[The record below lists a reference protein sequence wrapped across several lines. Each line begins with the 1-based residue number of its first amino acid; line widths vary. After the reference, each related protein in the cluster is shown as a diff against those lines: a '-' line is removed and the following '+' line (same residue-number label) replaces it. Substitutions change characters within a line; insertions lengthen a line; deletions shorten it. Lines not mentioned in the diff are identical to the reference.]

1 MSQEKQSIRKLL
13 LRLWGHISK
22 RRRIQF
28 WILRVLMV
36 LSSFAE
42 ILNIGAV
49 MPFLGVLIAPEK
61 IYNLKQLNPIIE
73 FLGIKSP
80 AELLVPIIIM
90 FGVLV
95 VLTNVMR
102 LIVIWCSTRL
112 SSSVG
117 ADLSI
122 SVYRRTLY
130 QPYLVHV
137 SRSSSEV
144 INVVI
149 GKVNL
154 AVLTITMTLNLIGAF
169 IMLSAILLAIVIINP
184 LVALIA
190 FGGFG
195 FIYLMIIRLGRS
207 RLSRSSE
214 RIAVESTR
222 VLKTLQEGLGGIRD
236 VLLDGTQEIYSSIFH
251 KADVRARRAQ
261 GNIEIISFSP
271 RYGVE
276 TLGLLLIL
284 CLAYFL
290 TTKSGGIGGAIPML
304 GVLALG
310 AQRMLPVLQ
319 LAYGSWTGIRGNK
332 TSLQDALDMLDQPL
346 PEQSYFQNTKPLPFN
361 SEINLKHIGFQYSA
375 QANWVL
381 KNLSLTIPKG
391 ARMGFIGKTGSGKST
406 LLDLIMGLL
415 RPSDGLIEIDGI
427 ALNDLN
433 NRGWQSHIA
442 HVPQMIYLSDN
453 SIEENIAFGV
463 PKQDIDIERVKQ
475 CASQAQMDQI
485 IESWPLKYQT
495 NVGERGIRL
504 SGGQR
509 QRIGIARALYKK
521 ADVIIFDEATSAL
534 DNETEE
540 AVINAI
546 ESLGKN
552 LTILM
557 VAHRLTTLRGCT
569 QIVELIQGSVARIGS
584 YQDLILNKPYKIE
597 NGHESK

>member
-1 MSQEKQSIRKLL
+1 MSQTQPLSLL
-13 LRLWGHISK
+13 LRRLWNHISY

-28 WILRVLMV
+28 WILLFLMV
-36 LSSFAE
+36 VSSFAE

-61 IYNLKQLNPIIE
+61 IYDLEQLRPIME
-73 FLGIKSP
+73 FIGIKSA
-80 AELLVPIIIM
+80 AELLLPVILI

-95 VLTNVMR
+95 VLTNAMR
-102 LIVIWCSTRL
+102 LAVIWCSTRL

-144 INVVI
+144 ISVVI

-169 IMLSAILLAIVIINP
+169 IMLGAILIAILIINP

-195 FIYLMIIRLGRS
+195 LIYLVIIRLMRS

-214 RIAVESTR
+214 RIAIESTR

-251 KADVRARRAQ
+251 RADVRARRAQ
-261 GNIEIISFSP
+261 GNVEIISFSP

-284 CLAYFL
+284 CLTYFL
-290 TTKSGGIGGAIPML
+290 TTKPGGLGSAIPVL
-304 GVLALG
+304 GALALG

-332 TSLQDALDMLDQPL
+332 SSLQDALDMLDQPL
-346 PEQSYFQNTKPLPFN
+346 PDQSYFEGIKPLPFN
-361 SEINLKHIGFQYSA
+361 TELRLSNVGFHYSP
-375 QANWVL
+375 QSNWVL
-381 KNLSLTIPKG
+381 KNVNLAIPKG

-415 RPSDGLIEIDGI
+415 HSSEGQISVDGTP
-427 ALNDLN
+427 LNASN
-433 NRGWQSHIA
+433 YRGWQSHIA

-463 PKQDIDIERVKQ
+463 PKQEIDGERVKR
-475 CASQAQMDQI
+475 CAAQAQIAEI
-485 IESWPLKYQT
+485 IETWPMKYQT
-495 NVGERGIRL
+495 NVGERGVRL

-521 ADVIIFDEATSAL
+521 ADIIIFDEATSAL

-540 AVINAI
+540 AVIKAI
-546 ESLGKN
+546 EGLGNN
-552 LTILM
+552 LTILII
-557 VAHRLTTLRGCT
+557 AHRLTTLRDCT
-569 QIVELIQGSVARIGS
+569 QIVELDQGSIARIGS
-584 YQDLILNKPYKIE
+584 YQSIVLEAAQIRRQ
-597 NGHESK
+597 

>member
-1 MSQEKQSIRKLL
+1 MSQNQSFTSL
-13 LRLWGHISK
+13 LRRLWKHISK

-28 WILRVLMV
+28 WILLFLMV
-36 LSSFAE
+36 TSSFAE

-49 MPFLGVLIAPEK
+49 MPFLGVLIEPEK
-61 IYNLKQLNPIIE
+61 IYNIKQLHPIIE
-73 FLGIKSP
+73 FLGIKSSR
-80 AELLVPIIIM
+80 ELLLPVILI

-95 VLTNVMR
+95 VLTNMMR
-102 LIVIWCSTRL
+102 LTVIWCSTRL

-144 INVVI
+144 ISVVI

-169 IMLSAILLAIVIINP
+169 IMLSAILIAILIIDP
-184 LVALIA
+184 LVALVA

-195 FIYLMIIRLGRS
+195 LIYLVIIRLMRS

-214 RIAVESTR
+214 RIAIESTR

-236 VLLDGTQEIYSSIFH
+236 ILLDGTQEIYSSIFH
-251 KADVRARRAQ
+251 RADVRARRAQ
-261 GNIEIISFSP
+261 GNVEIISFSP

-276 TLGLLLIL
+276 TLSLLLIL
-284 CLAYFL
+284 CLTYFL
-290 TTKSGGIGGAIPML
+290 TTKPGGLGSAIPVL
-304 GVLALG
+304 GALALG

-346 PEQSYFQNTKPLPFN
+346 PDKSYFEGLKPLPFN
-361 SEINLKHIGFQYSA
+361 NELSLSNIGFYYSP
-375 QANWVL
+375 QSKWVL
-381 KNLSLTIPKG
+381 KNVNLVIPKG

-406 LLDLIMGLL
+406 LLDIIMGLL
-415 RPSDGLIEIDGI
+415 QPSEGQIMVDGTPLK
-427 ALNDLN
+427 ASNY
-433 NRGWQSHIA
+433 RGWQSHIA

-453 SIEENIAFGV
+453 SVEENIAFGV
-463 PKQDIDIERVKQ
+463 PKEEIDSERVKW
-475 CASQAQMDQI
+475 CATQAQIAEI
-485 IESWPLKYQT
+485 IEAWPMKYQT
-495 NVGERGIRL
+495 NVGERGVRL

-540 AVINAI
+540 AVIKAI
-546 ESLGKN
+546 EGLGSN

-557 VAHRLTTLRGCT
+557 IAHRVTTLRGCS
-569 QIVELIQGSVARIGS
+569 QIIELKDGGNI
-584 YQDLILNKPYKIE
+584 DLGGYE
-597 NGHESK
+597 NIKSLYS

>member
-1 MSQEKQSIRKLL
+1 MSQIQSLTLL
-13 LRLWGHISK
+13 LRRLWNHIGN

-28 WILRVLMV
+28 WILLFLMV
-36 LSSFAE
+36 VSSFAE

-49 MPFLGVLIAPEK
+49 MPFLGVLIEPEK
-61 IYNLKQLNPIIE
+61 IYNLKQLNPIME
-73 FLGIKSP
+73 FLGIKSSG
-80 AELLVPIIIM
+80 ELLLPVILI

-95 VLTNVMR
+95 VLTNMMR
-102 LIVIWCSTRL
+102 LSVIWCSTRL

-144 INVVI
+144 ISVVI

-169 IMLSAILLAIVIINP
+169 IMLSAILIAILIIDP
-184 LVALIA
+184 LVALVA

-195 FIYLMIIRLGRS
+195 LIYFVIIQLMRA

-214 RIAVESTR
+214 RIAIESTR
-222 VLKTLQEGLGGIRD
+222 VLKILQEGLGGIRD
-236 VLLDGTQEIYSSIFH
+236 ILLDGTQEIYSSIFH
-251 KADVRARRAQ
+251 RADVRARRAQ
-261 GNIEIISFSP
+261 GNVEIISFSP

-284 CLAYFL
+284 CLTYFL
-290 TTKSGGIGGAIPML
+290 TTKPDGLGGAIPVL
-304 GVLALG
+304 GALALG
-310 AQRMLPVLQ
+310 AQRMMPVLQ

-346 PEQSYFQNTKPLPFN
+346 PDQSYFEGVKPLPFN
-361 SEINLKHIGFQYSA
+361 NELSLSNIGFYYSP
-375 QANWVL
+375 QSNWVL
-381 KNLSLTIPKG
+381 RNVDLVIPKG

-415 RPSDGLIEIDGI
+415 QPSEGQIMVDGTPLK
-427 ALNDLN
+427 ASNY
-433 NRGWQSHIA
+433 RGWQSHIA

-463 PKQDIDIERVKQ
+463 PKGEIDIERVKR
-475 CASQAQMDQI
+475 CATQAQIAEI
-485 IESWPLKYQT
+485 IETWPMKYQT
-495 NVGERGIRL
+495 NVGERGVRL

-540 AVINAI
+540 AVIKAI
-546 ESLGKN
+546 EGLGNN
-552 LTILM
+552 LTILII
-557 VAHRLTTLRGCT
+557 AHRLTTLRDCT
-569 QIVELIQGSVARIGS
+569 QIVELEQGSIARIGS
-584 YQDLILNKPYKIE
+584 YQNIVLEASQIRRQ
-597 NGHESK
+597 